1 MADMILLCYLLG
13 AANNFLVVGLCEMGF
28 MNFVSQSTGRTADGK
43 RYVSSSSASESR
55 SSSARRVKE
64 VGGILL

>member
-13 AANNFLVVGLCEMGF
+13 AANNFLVVGLCKMGF
-28 MNFVSQSTGRTADGK
+28 TNFVSQSTEKTADVK
-43 RYVSSSSASESR
+43 HYISSSSASESR
-55 SSSARRVKE
+55 SSSARIVKE